1 MANAVI
7 TEMKAKNIDTIKT
20 LITVAYTD
28 GNYLA
33 RSWLEVLQCI
43 SHLELLQLI
52 GTGIKPR
59 YVSGSGN
66 TPVVN
71 VGGLVS
77 NAQNNHQSNGMIDP
91 KKFSSIQESMGETSS
106 QSVVVAV
113 DRIFTSSVRLDGD
126 AIVDFVTALVAVSM
140 DELSNQ
146 AQPRMYSLQKIVEI
160 SYYNMGRIRLQWSR
174 IWAVL
179 GDYFNK
185 VTRGFLLDIIGGSI
199 SL

>member
-7 TEMKAKNIDTIKT
+7 TEMRAKNIDTIKT

-28 GNYLA
+28 GNYLGH
-33 RSWLEVLQCI
+33 SWLEILQCI

-59 YVSGSGN
+59 YVSSGN
-66 TPVVN
+66 VPVVN
-71 VGGLVS
+71 VGGLMS
-77 NAQNNHQSNGMIDP
+77 NPNTSQNNSIIDP
-91 KKFSSIQESMGETSS
+91 KKLSSIQESMGETSS

-113 DRIFTSSVRLDGD
+113 DRIFTGSIRLDGD
-126 AIVDFVTALVAVSM
+126 AIVDFVTGLAAVSM
-140 DELSNQ
+140 EELSNH
-146 AQPRMYSLQKIVEI
+146 AQPRMYSLQKIIEI
-160 SYYNMGRIRLQWSR
+160 AYYNMGRIRLQWSR

-185 VTRGFLLDIIGGSI
+185 VILFFCLIINSCKM
-199 SL
+199 